1 MTAEELIHT
10 IRLKAKDFARAKADR
25 VRLEHF
31 RKSKRAILM
40 REAEKAGFKTAAL
53 QEREAMAD
61 PAYIELL
68 DALSYATEQ
77 EELNRWD
84 LEAAKSALD
93 VWRSREATKRA
104 EKSAYGA

>member
-10 IRLKAKDFARAKADR
+10 MRLKAQAYAKAKADR

-31 RKSKRAILM
+31 RKSKRAMLM

-61 PAYIELL
+61 KDYIALL

-93 VWRSREATKRA
+93 VWRSREATKRS
-104 EKSAYGA
+104 ERSAYGA